1 MHPYRGAAYARKR
14 LLAGPWVQ
22 DNVAASQSA
31 VALKVAAAANT
42 GTEEAAT
49 RAGFISGISATFT
62 VAPAGSTLVLTV
74 TKNGSAISGC
84 VLSVTAGA
92 TLGRATTFSP
102 GIYGV
107 AAGDRIGV
115 TVTTD
120 GSWTAITSD
129 MVVNVEIETAP

>member
-1 MHPYRGAAYARKR
+1 MHPYKSARLGRKR
-14 LLAGPWVQ
+14 TLAGPWVQ

-31 VALKVAAAANT
+31 VVLKVAAAANT
-42 GTEEAAT
+42 GTEVAAP
-49 RAGFISGISATFT
+49 RAGFVAGISATFT

-84 VLSVTAGA
+84 VISVTAGA
-92 TLGRATTFSP
+92 TLGRATAFAQ
-102 GIYGV
+102 GIYGF

-129 MVVNVEIETAP
+129 MVVNVDLETAA